1 MTAVMAKLLRTRT
14 PGFYTPRDQHASLST
29 AVSLCMSL
37 MARLCTALLKI
48 ALSTS
53 RHLQLRN
60 PGSSFT
66 PELQTWHC
74 QCHWQERGAH
84 MWMGRWRISRRD
96 SRSASAARSARRD
109 ASRSAFILTGSFAVS
124 IALWFSAECSPE
136 PPKSS
141 RRMLA
146 SPSSAAAAAS
156 LASTRVSGCASA
168 KTLASPFCTRARFV
182 PFPLLRARLGSA
194 PAGRS
199 AASGRSRAVALGRS
213 RSAAFVDTAFGDVV
227 VAPMSVRSARAP
239 VVAVP
244 GDVCGGA
251 APPAVLSRCA
261 AGALVLASNGWP
273 DCEVLAV
280 LPRAAGEAAGEWRC
294 GCGLGPA
301 ASPGAPTGRF
311 LDKRRHPSQQD

>member
-1 MTAVMAKLLRTRT
+1 
-14 PGFYTPRDQHASLST
+14 
-29 AVSLCMSL
+29 
-37 MARLCTALLKI
+37 
-48 ALSTS
+48 
-53 RHLQLRN
+53 
-60 PGSSFT
+60 
-66 PELQTWHC
+66 
-74 QCHWQERGAH
+74 

-141 RRMLA
+141 RRMLV

-156 LASTRVSGCASA
+156 LASTRVSGSASA
-168 KTLASPFCTRARFV
+168 KILASPFCTRARFV
-182 PFPLLRARLGSA
+182 PLPLPLLRARLVSA

-199 AASGRSRAVALGRS
+199 AAPGRSRAVALGRS
-213 RSAAFVDTAFGDVV
+213 RSAAFGDIAFGDVM
-227 VAPMSVRSARAP
+227 VAALGFRSARVP

-261 AGALVLASNGWP
+261 ADALVLASNGWP
-273 DCEVLAV
+273 GCEVLAV
-280 LPRAAGEAAGEWRC
+280 PPRAAEEAAGELRC
-294 GCGLGPA
+294 GCELGPA
-301 ASPGAPTGRF
+301 ASPGSPAE
-311 LDKRRHPSQQD
+311 